1 MFGGRKSEDFID
13 FFPCVEHIHLPIL
26 LQKDLQME
34 CLINNE
40 QFIIILG
47 DTSTLDED
55 TYIKLNREGYIILF
69 ASDDKGLVALCHNH
83 SNILVII
90 IDGDV
95 KELSLP
101 QLDNAIK
108 ETSIH
113 KYKLVLLSSFRIS
126 AMKQALMYGFDEFI
140 AKPISFNE
148 FRALLIKSECDR
160 IKLLNTI
167 TNHKTRIS

>member
-1 MFGGRKSEDFID
+1 
-13 FFPCVEHIHLPIL
+13 
-26 LQKDLQME
+26 ME

-101 QLDNAIK
+101 QLDNA
-108 ETSIH
+108 
-113 KYKLVLLSSFRIS
+113 
-126 AMKQALMYGFDEFI
+126 
-140 AKPISFNE
+140 
-148 FRALLIKSECDR
+148 
-160 IKLLNTI
+160 
-167 TNHKTRIS
+167 